1 MQRLGAPGGPVRCD
15 HAGFDLFSFPSNLQ
29 LPAFDLEC
37 FAARQAERGRRRGW
51 RAVLSHHEQFGT
63 LAAALVAER
72 LGLPGATPESILAA
86 QHKLHARR
94 VLQQVAP
101 DANLRFTG
109 LEAGDDA
116 PVPGD
121 LDYPLFVKPVKG
133 AFSVLARRIEN
144 A

>member
-15 HAGFDLFSFPSNLQ
+15 HAGFDLFSFPSNLR

-37 FAARQAERGRRRGW
+37 FAARQAVRGRRRGW
-51 RAVLSHHEQFGT
+51 RAVLSHHEQYGA

-72 LGLPGATPESILAA
+72 LGLPGATPASILAA

-101 DANLRFTG
+101 DANLRFAG
-109 LEAGDDA
+109 L
-116 PVPGD
+116 
-121 LDYPLFVKPVKG
+121 
-133 AFSVLARRIEN
+133 
-144 A
+144 